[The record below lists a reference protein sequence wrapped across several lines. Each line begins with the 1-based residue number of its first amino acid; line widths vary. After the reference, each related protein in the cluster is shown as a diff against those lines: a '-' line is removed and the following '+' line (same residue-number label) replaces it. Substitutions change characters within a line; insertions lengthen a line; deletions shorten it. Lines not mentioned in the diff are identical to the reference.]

1 MWKCHKR
8 MPLYAQRERNNM
20 NSVDSMKKS
29 ISYFLLGL
37 HRERHN
43 AENRQGVKVSNWNII
58 DSIIYFTENV
68 LSKLIDKV
76 RESKDKLP
84 EPEEMIEA
92 AIRELQEEKEELL
105 QYRIPGQMI
114 KLDGHYACPKCKTML
129 PDSLNYK
136 YCPECGKRV
145 VVPNAYPYKK
155 SENDS
160 NLISNIMTEV
170 KSL

>member
-1 MWKCHKR
+1 MWKCHRR
-8 MPLYAQRERNNM
+8 MPLYPQGEKNNM
-20 NSVDSMKKS
+20 GSVDSMKKS
-29 ISYFLLGL
+29 LSPILISMQ
-37 HRERHN
+37 HREYSAKCEQMR
-43 AENRQGVKVSNWNII
+43 VSNWNVI
-58 DSIIYFTENV
+58 DSVIYFIENI

-92 AIRELQEEKEELL
+92 ATRELQEEKEELL

-129 PDSLNYK
+129 PDSLDYK

-155 SENDS
+155 SENGS

-170 KSL
+170 KSI